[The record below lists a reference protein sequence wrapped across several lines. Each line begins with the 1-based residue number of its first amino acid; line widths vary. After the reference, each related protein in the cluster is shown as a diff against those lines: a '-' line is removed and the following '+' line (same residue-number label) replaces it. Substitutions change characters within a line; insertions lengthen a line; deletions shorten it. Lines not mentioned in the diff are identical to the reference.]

1 MSLAGRHLLVCP
13 FGEAILGVCGGVES
27 WRAEDMLVGCFVLE
41 LEILVEMLVTCVS
54 LGGVNSMGLEE
65 ESWVEHTQKSLECT
79 AMCSLNKVP

>member
-27 WRAEDMLVGCFVLE
+27 WRAEGMLVGCFVLE

-54 LGGVNSMGLEE
+54 LGGVNSMGLEQ
-65 ESWVEHTQKSLECT
+65 ESWVEHAQKSLECT
-79 AMCSLNKVP
+79 YGYMLFK

>member
-1 MSLAGRHLLVCP
+1 MGLAGRHLLVCP
-13 FGEAILGVCGGVES
+13 LGEAILGVCGGVES
-27 WRAEDMLVGCFVLE
+27 QRTEDMLVRCFVLE
-41 LEILVEMLVTCVS
+41 LEILVEMPVTCVS